1 MCCDDNDY
9 MIDEELFIKSYK
21 ESLKKVKKCAFE
33 DGLEKGVEKGVLK
46 NRLDVAIHLLKENV
60 SLDIISR
67 VTDFSQEFL
76 RSTIN
81 ILNINYVFS

>member
-1 MCCDDNDY
+1 
-9 MIDEELFIKSYK
+9 MIFHNFFVYFKELLNLHCMIIIGGDK
-21 ESLKKVKKCAFE
+21 
-33 DGLEKGVEKGVLK
+33 VEKGVLK

-76 RSTIN
+76 HSTIN